1 MTPVVLDASVVIAA
15 VLKEP
20 GGDRAVGY
28 AEPPIISAVN
38 YAEVRSRLTDVGMS
52 AESIDVALELF
63 ELDVVA
69 FDKVQADG
77 VAAMRG
83 ATRSAG
89 LSLGDRACIGLAASL
104 GALVLTADR
113 AWKRVDLPVQIELV
127 R

>member
-1 MTPVVLDASVVIAA
+1 MTPVVLDASVVVAA
-15 VLKEP
+15 VLNEP
-20 GGDRAVGY
+20 GGHRAVGHHQ
-28 AEPPIISAVN
+28 PPIMSAVN

-52 AESIDVALELF
+52 AESIDLALELF
-63 ELDVVA
+63 KLDVVA
-69 FDKVQADG
+69 FDKAQADG
-77 VAAMRG
+77 VAAIRD
-83 ATRSAG
+83 ATRSAC